1 MAINIGGFFEIQT
14 ITLGASDVATRVNPP
29 SWTRFLHIQFLEN
42 DGKIAYDGT
51 DNAPIGD
58 AFVLTAGQGV
68 ELQARGDHPVY
79 LASAVAGT
87 QVTVCALDRP

>member
-1 MAINIGGFFEIQT
+1 MGDFFIIGT
-14 ITLGASDVATRVNPP
+14 LTLGASNVATRINPP
-29 SWTRFLHIQFLEN
+29 EFTRFLHIQFLSN
-42 DGKIAYDGT
+42 DGLIAYDGT
-51 DNAPIGD
+51 DGAAIGD

-68 ELQARGDHPVY
+68 ELQARGDHPVF

>member
-1 MAINIGGFFEIQT
+1 MAVNLGGFFEIRT

-29 SWTRFLHIQFLEN
+29 AWTRFLHIQFLSN
-42 DGKIAYDGT
+42 DGKVAYDGE

-58 AFVLTAGQGV
+58 NFVVTAGQWI
-68 ELQARGDHPVY
+68 EDQARGDHPVY

-87 QVTVCALDRP
+87 KVTVCALDRP

>member
-1 MAINIGGFFEIQT
+1 MAVNIGGFFVIQT
-14 ITLGASDVATRVNPP
+14 ITLGASNVATRVNPP
-29 SWTRFLHIQFLEN
+29 AWTRFLHIQFLSN

-51 DNAPIGD
+51 DGAAIGD

>member
-1 MAINIGGFFEIQT
+1 MAVNIGGFFDIQT
-14 ITLGASDVATRVNPP
+14 ITLGASNVATRVNPP
-29 SWTRFLHIQFLEN
+29 SWTRFLHIQFVSN
-42 DGKIAYDGT
+42 DGKIAYDGA